1 MFGASPILLY
11 VFFLLISDNSPGKS
25 RKCAPSLVSVDWFS
39 PKSTRVCL
47 SFKRSLILAIYNAI
61 HRGIEPELI
70 PVCRRFGIQ
79 IVCYNPLAGYFH
91 AQIIESHR

>member
-1 MFGASPILLY
+1 MFGASPILPY
-11 VFFLLISDNSPGKS
+11 VFFLIISHNSPGKS
-25 RKCAPSLVSVDWFS
+25 QKCVPLLVSVDWFS
-39 PKSTRVCL
+39 PKSIRVCSL
-47 SFKRSLILAIYNAI
+47 LKRSLILAIYNAI

-91 AQIIESHR
+91 PRDN